1 MVVMNGEPHTEHP
14 TDPQGAQYAGGPG
27 PGGSAFPRP
36 EKVDPITGL
45 DLVAWFF
52 AQTQKDHSF
61 YPLHKSTI
69 TFFNVMNFKTINQRF
84 SYQGGNAYLCKFRDE
99 LKRLFEGETVL
110 RAGADHL
117 VVISLNL
124 SPEEIAMR
132 VAMLNKV
139 MGNYE
144 GGLRNQIKAGIY
156 IADGTPQKPIIMMD
170 RASLAC
176 REVHGIFNKDYCV
189 YDDEI
194 KNKHEQKQ
202 YVLDHFDEA
211 FEKGY
216 FHVYYQPVVRA
227 LTGKVCGY
235 EALARWIDPV
245 KGIIPPFIFID
256 VLEKVH
262 LIHKL
267 DAYIIEQACKDLRD
281 DIDSG
286 YAYEPIS
293 VNLSRLDFELSDVNK
308 VVNDA
313 VAKYDI
319 PKEYLVLEVTESAIA
334 SDLTSLGDHIKEFRD
349 EGYQVWIDDFG
360 SGYSSFNN
368 LQTYD
373 FDFLKIDMNFLRN
386 FDKTPK
392 SKVIIASIVDMAKKL
407 GIHTLAEGVET
418 KEQYEFLKSIGCE
431 LIQGYYFSKPIPLE
445 DYQNKRAELC
455 SFETNESPEERAYF
469 DCIGEV
475 NFLDNAPLRK
485 HHLDVTSDIPL
496 AILERTER
504 NYTGLYTNK
513 AFMTVINSF
522 GANTIEDVVRILRR
536 ENTQET
542 MDKIFGHLLWA
553 EKSNEIVEYS
563 MPLNENKINCK
574 VRFVGHMGN
583 KSAYTFVVRNI
594 TLRDKETTPS
604 KNRLQF

>member
-1 MVVMNGEPHTEHP
+1 MNGEPHTEHL
-14 TDPQGAQYAGGPG
+14 TGPQGAQYAGGPG

-156 IADGTPQKPIIMMD
+156 IADGTPQKPIVMMD

-189 YDDEI
+189 YDDAL
-194 KNKHEQKQ
+194 KNKYEQKQ

-392 SKVIIASIVDMAKKL
+392 TKVILASIVDMAKKL
-407 GIHTLAEGVET
+407 GIHTLVEGVET
-418 KEQYEFLKSIGCE
+418 QEQYEFMKKIGCE
-431 LIQGYYFSKPIPLE
+431 LIQGYYFSKPLPLE
-445 DYQNKRAELC
+445 EFHNRRAELC
-455 SFETNESPEERAYF
+455 SFDTNESPEERLYY
-469 DCIGEV
+469 DEIGRI
-475 NFLDNAPLRK
+475 NFLDTAPLREK
-485 HHLDVTSDIPL
+485 KMDIASDIPV
-496 AILERTER
+496 AIVEREDR
-504 NYTGLYTNK
+504 NYRTIYANEAFRREVHSFGAKDIQDVLKILREQNTTEVVQKCYERILYTEEHRETIEYNMMLNNYKVNTIVRFLSRMGNK
-513 AFMTVINSF
+513 AVYAFMTRNL
-522 GANTIEDVVRILRR
+522 TLH
-536 ENTQET
+536 EN
-542 MDKIFGHLLWA
+542 L
-553 EKSNEIVEYS
+553 
-563 MPLNENKINCK
+563 
-574 VRFVGHMGN
+574 
-583 KSAYTFVVRNI
+583 
-594 TLRDKETTPS
+594 
-604 KNRLQF
+604 

>member
-1 MVVMNGEPHTEHP
+1 MNGEPHTEHP
-14 TDPQGAQYAGGPG
+14 TGPQGAQYAGGPG

-156 IADGTPQKPIIMMD
+156 IADGTPQKPIVMMD

-189 YDDEI
+189 YDDAL
-194 KNKHEQKQ
+194 KNKYEQKQ

-392 SKVIIASIVDMAKKL
+392 TKVILASIVDMAKKL
-407 GIHTLAEGVET
+407 GIHTLVEGVET
-418 KEQYEFLKSIGCE
+418 QEQYEFMKKIGCE
-431 LIQGYYFSKPIPLE
+431 LIQGYYFSKPLPLE
-445 DYQNKRAELC
+445 EFHNRRAELC
-455 SFETNESPEERAYF
+455 SFDTNESPEERLYY
-469 DCIGEV
+469 DEIGRI
-475 NFLDNAPLRK
+475 NFLDTAPLREK
-485 HHLDVTSDIPL
+485 KMDIASDIPV
-496 AILERTER
+496 AIVEREDR
-504 NYTGLYTNK
+504 NYRTIYANEAFRREVHSFGAKDIQDVLKILREQNTTEVVQKCYERILYTEEHRETIEYNMMLNNYKVNTIVRFLSRMGNK
-513 AFMTVINSF
+513 AVYAFMTRNL
-522 GANTIEDVVRILRR
+522 TLH
-536 ENTQET
+536 EN
-542 MDKIFGHLLWA
+542 L
-553 EKSNEIVEYS
+553 
-563 MPLNENKINCK
+563 
-574 VRFVGHMGN
+574 
-583 KSAYTFVVRNI
+583 
-594 TLRDKETTPS
+594 
-604 KNRLQF
+604 

>member
-14 TDPQGAQYAGGPG
+14 TGPQGAQYAGGPG

-189 YDDEI
+189 YDDAL
-194 KNKHEQKQ
+194 KNKYEQKQ

-319 PKEYLVLEVTESAIA
+319 PKEYLVL
-334 SDLTSLGDHIKEFRD
+334 
-349 EGYQVWIDDFG
+349 
-360 SGYSSFNN
+360 
-368 LQTYD
+368 
-373 FDFLKIDMNFLRN
+373 
-386 FDKTPK
+386 
-392 SKVIIASIVDMAKKL
+392 
-407 GIHTLAEGVET
+407 
-418 KEQYEFLKSIGCE
+418 
-431 LIQGYYFSKPIPLE
+431 
-445 DYQNKRAELC
+445 
-455 SFETNESPEERAYF
+455 
-469 DCIGEV
+469 
-475 NFLDNAPLRK
+475 
-485 HHLDVTSDIPL
+485 
-496 AILERTER
+496 
-504 NYTGLYTNK
+504 
-513 AFMTVINSF
+513 
-522 GANTIEDVVRILRR
+522 
-536 ENTQET
+536 
-542 MDKIFGHLLWA
+542 
-553 EKSNEIVEYS
+553 
-563 MPLNENKINCK
+563 
-574 VRFVGHMGN
+574 
-583 KSAYTFVVRNI
+583 
-594 TLRDKETTPS
+594 
-604 KNRLQF
+604 

>member
-14 TDPQGAQYAGGPG
+14 TGPQGAQYAGGPG

-156 IADGTPQKPIIMMD
+156 IADGTPQKPIVMMD

-189 YDDEI
+189 YDDAL
-194 KNKHEQKQ
+194 KNKYEQKQ

-293 VNLSRLDFELSDVNK
+293 VNLSRLDFELSDIKKIVDN
-308 VVNDA
+308 A
-313 VAKYDI
+313 VAKYNV
-319 PKEYLVLEVTESAIA
+319 PKEYLVLEVTESAFS
-334 SDLTSLGDHIKEFRD
+334 SDLTNLGDIINSFRAD
-349 EGYQVWIDDFG
+349 GYEVWLDDFG

-392 SKVIIASIVDMAKKL
+392 SKVIIASIVDMAKRL

-418 KEQYEFLKSIGCE
+418 EEQYEYLKRIGCE

-445 DYQNKRAELC
+445 EYHTRRAELC
-455 SFETNESPEERAYF
+455 SFATNETPEEKHYF
-469 DCIGEV
+469 DDIGRI
-475 NFLDNAPLRK
+475 NFLDNTPLRK
-485 HHLDVTSDIPL
+485 QRLDVASDIPI
-496 AILERTER
+496 AIIEREDR
-504 NYTGLYTNK
+504 KYKFIFINN
-513 AFMTVINSF
+513 AFKKTIQSF
-522 GANTIEDVVRILRR
+522 GAQTTEEVIARIGAYGNKEDATKRFEKLLYS
-536 ENTQET
+536 EQNQET
-542 MDKIFGHLLWA
+542 VEFDERVENLKIISKA
-553 EKSNEIVEYS
+553 
-563 MPLNENKINCK
+563 
-574 VRFVGHMGN
+574 RFLSRNGN
-583 KSAYTFVVRNI
+583 KAAYAFVVRVMANQV
-594 TLRDKETTPS
+594 D
-604 KNRLQF
+604 